1 VLWEHDAAGSEPKAN
16 GRAVVNDM
24 PVAYQ
29 SREVTEPQ
37 RDGGRRMPDGRRAR
51 NIQVRYHHG
60 LRILCFCIDNILH
73 YINILHQTTQK
84 AN

>member
-1 VLWEHDAAGSEPKAN
+1 MWGRYFARGAKWVARALWEHDAAGSEPKAN

-37 RDGGRRMPDGRRAR
+37 RDSDPVTPT
-51 NIQVRYHHG
+51 NY
-60 LRILCFCIDNILH
+60 N
-73 YINILHQTTQK
+73 QTIIK
-84 AN
+84 